1 MRQFYPLFLFL
12 TFFAFSVLSFSL
24 LFAQNTPKSGLVLS
38 EKGEPMT
45 DVQIFIDHLKPVLS
59 NVDGKFEFQLPEGQN
74 YPTRVKIKKLG
85 WAITGWDYRP
95 DENLLNIILA
105 PSKTVLQGK
114 VVDAQNNPIAGVKI
128 GLQDAYIET
137 KSNQNGQFSIIVPPG
152 IKIQRADGFFL
163 LNQRGLP
170 KESVMLDAKGKN
182 VVLRLVANQVFE
194 VTFFSDKNRPLSGLN
209 ARISTRPYRSDV
221 FGKVKITNQIV
232 TKNDEVFIEGWQILG
247 KKYDSKQQ
255 TLRLVLQKQQTN
267 LTNPTTGIKP
277 NNFESNNVFR
287 TPVGINPNL
296 HTNPTT
302 IYPNANQINEM
313 DSSYRSDIIPDILSG
328 ELDFSQITLE
338 QYIKQSQV
346 HFSQKEDA
354 INQIEGFKELVKSQK
369 DLSVKDKEQA
379 KNYLAYLYQ
388 SLGEA
393 EKHIQIRDKAQQL
406 IEQLQNALIEKDE
419 TFTQAVIEMES
430 AAAERE
436 AAFQEAMERKE
447 QEFRKQIIMY
457 LSAILFLVFIAI
469 LLLILIRKN
478 REQKKALEE
487 KNQALEKSEH
497 QLSMTNEELK
507 QRNEQIGAQSEHQR
521 RLNEEISRHNR
532 NITAGIRYA
541 QTIQSAILPAEEELK
556 ACFQEYF
563 IIYKPKDIVSGD
575 FYWIAQTNSKKFLA
589 VVDCTGHGVPGA
601 FMSMI
606 GTNLLNTIVN
616 NEQIYEPKEII
627 ESLNQKVRIALKQE
641 KKINDDGMDICFCV
655 FEQTTNNQEVK
666 MIFTGAKRP
675 LYYFEQNKNTL
686 QTLKGDNKSVGGRQ
700 RPNKYFTNQE
710 VILRQGDMVYLT
722 TDGLIDQNNSKHR
735 KFGSRKLTQLLSN
748 HANRPI
754 AIQQE
759 IIEETLKQYQ
769 QVEAQRDDITV
780 IGVQL

>member
-1 MRQFYPLFLFL
+1 MRKFYQL
-12 TFFAFSVLSFSL
+12 FFALILFVLYFSS
-24 LFAQNTPKSGLVLS
+24 LFAQNNPQLGLVLS
-38 EKGEPMT
+38 EGGEPMT
-45 DVQIFIDHLKPVLS
+45 NVQVFIDRLKPVLS
-59 NVDGKFEFQLPEGQN
+59 NANGKFEFQLPEGQN

-85 WAITGWDYRP
+85 WAIAGWDYRP
-95 DENLLNIILA
+95 DENLLNITLS
-105 PSKTVLQGK
+105 PSKTILQGK
-114 VVDAQNNPIAGVKI
+114 VVDAQNNPIVGAKI

-137 KSNQNGQFSIIVPPG
+137 TSNQNGQFSMIVPPG
-152 IKIQRADGFFL
+152 VKIQRADGFFL

-170 KESVMLDAKGKN
+170 KEAIMLDAKGKN
-182 VVLRLVANQVFE
+182 VVLRLLANQVFE
-194 VTFFSDKNRPLSGLN
+194 VIFFNDKNRPLNGLN
-209 ARISTRPYRSDV
+209 ARISTRPYRSDI

-232 TKNDEVFIEGWQILG
+232 TKNDEILIEGWQILG
-247 KKYDSKQQ
+247 KKYDNEQQILSLVLRKQQ
-255 TLRLVLQKQQTN
+255 SN
-267 LTNPTTGIKP
+267 LTNPTAEVK
-277 NNFESNNVFR
+277 SNNLFR
-287 TPVGINPNL
+287 VPIGVNPSL

-302 IYPNANQINEM
+302 TYPSANQITKI
-313 DSSYRSDIIPDILSG
+313 DSTFRSDIIPDILSG

-338 QYIKQSQV
+338 QYIKQSQKQ
-346 HFSQKEDA
+346 FLQKEDA
-354 INQIEGFKELVKSQK
+354 INQIEGFKELVKSRR

-379 KNYLAYLYQ
+379 KSYLAYLYH

-447 QEFRKQIIMY
+447 QEFHKQVVMY
-457 LSAILFLVFIAI
+457 LSAILFLVVIAI

-478 REQKKALEE
+478 REQKKALEQ
-487 KNQALEKSEH
+487 KNQALEKSEY
-497 QLSMTNEELK
+497 QLSTANEELK
-507 QRNEQIGAQSEHQR
+507 QRNEEIRAQSEHQR

-541 QTIQSAILPAEEELK
+541 QTIQSAILPAKEEIE

-563 IIYKPKDIVSGD
+563 IVYKPKDIVSGD
-575 FYWIAQTNSKKFLA
+575 FYWIAQTNSKRFLA

-606 GTNLLNTIVN
+606 GSNLLNTIIN

-655 FEQTTNNQEVK
+655 FEKMSNNQEIK

-675 LYYFEQNKNTL
+675 LYYFDQNKNTL
-686 QTLKGDNKSVGGRQ
+686 QILKGDNKSVGGRQ

-710 VILRQGDMVYLT
+710 VMLYQGDMLYLT
-722 TDGLIDQNNSKHR
+722 TDGLIDQNNPKHR
-735 KFGSRKLTQLLSN
+735 KFGSKKLTKLLSD
-748 HANRPI
+748 HANRPV

-759 IIEETLKQYQ
+759 IIEETLKKHQGA
-769 QVEAQRDDITV
+769 ENQRDDITV
-780 IGVQL
+780 IGIRI